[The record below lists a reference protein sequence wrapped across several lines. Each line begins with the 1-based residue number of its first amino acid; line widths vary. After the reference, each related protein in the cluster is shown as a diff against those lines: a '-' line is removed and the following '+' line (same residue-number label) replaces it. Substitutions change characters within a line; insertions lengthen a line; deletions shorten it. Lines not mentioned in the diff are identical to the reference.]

1 MEDLLVNLRVI
12 AVLQP
17 YQRLHTRQVHFRIY
31 EHRFLP
37 EWLTRW
43 IDGATRRS
51 DFGRIRDVYTSAL
64 ENLNHPGMLE
74 QLRHSMRGL
83 ESLKKTYEND
93 QTMLA
98 RIDTLIETINVH
110 CDDE

>member
-1 MEDLLVNLRVI
+1 MDDLLVNLRVI
-12 AVLQP
+12 AVLEP

-31 EHRFLP
+31 EHRILP

-51 DFGRIRDVYTSAL
+51 DFGRIRDVYLSAL
-64 ENLNHPGMLE
+64 ENLSHPGMME
-74 QLRHSMRGL
+74 QLRNSMKGL

-93 QTMLA
+93 QTMQA
-98 RIDTLIETINVH
+98 RIDTLIETININ